1 VAVLA
6 LFYLGLMFW
15 CWILVPVVNAASGIS
30 IWTPDANTIGA
41 VGAVLTTVYGLGHSL
56 EKGVSID
63 GRQS

>member
-1 VAVLA
+1 MA
-6 LFYLGLMFW
+6 G
-15 CWILVPVVNAASGIS
+15 IPNRPGVVNTASEIS

-63 GRQS
+63 GRRS